1 MATKIEQEVP
11 KCHMKPM
18 IIKKD
23 ESGNEFYSCVHC
35 SSTKDLYKEENQ
47 MPKTSQEK
55 FEEATRGLPVHD
67 QDESGV
73 AENVETTM
81 IDHQFDI
88 SDYEILEIAERIGQI
103 DMDEDSVQAEKKVEM
118 AKWAAKAKDLAAE
131 RKRLTRIVRE
141 KKEMR
146 EVECSWDYDFTAGT
160 VTFHSVETGEF
171 ISSREMT
178 GDERQ
183 LGLFDKSTSQDES
196 SSFGG

>member
-1 MATKIEQEVP
+1 MAAKTEQEAP

-18 IIKKD
+18 AIKKD
-23 ESGNEFYSCVHC
+23 EDGNEFYSCAHC
-35 SSTKDLYKEENQ
+35 SSTKDIYKEENQ

-88 SDYEILEIAERIGQI
+88 SNFEIIEFAERIGQI
-103 DMDEDSVQAEKKVEM
+103 DLDEDSVQAEKKVEM

-131 RKRLTRIVRE
+131 KKRLTRIVRE

-146 EVECSWDYDFTAGT
+146 EVECSWDYDFNAGT
-160 VTFHSVETGEF
+160 VIFHSVETGEF
-171 ISSREMT
+171 ILSREMT

-183 LGLFDKSTSQDES
+183 LGLFDKSISQDES